1 MKKRS
6 LALLLALVLIA
17 GVLPVYAFSFPFN
30 FGQGENVTI
39 PKAEYER
46 LKQYEKLDE
55 VKQYIEE
62 YYYQDVDD
70 TDLIDGAIQGLLSG
84 TGDVYTFYYP
94 EDSWTRMWE
103 DDEGKYAGIGIQ
115 MLGDYQT
122 NLVTVTR
129 VFKGTPAEAS
139 GIQKGDILYMVE
151 DLEVTV
157 STMQDAVNTMRGV
170 PGETVN
176 VQMLRSGE
184 IIPFEITKAEIVVNR
199 VESKMLENSVG
210 YIAHYEFAG
219 GSFEDFKRAF
229 DELEGAGMKALI
241 IDLRD
246 NGGGW
251 VSDGVDLVD
260 LFLDKALLFYTEG
273 KIGREDSYSKD
284 GKSDIPLVLL
294 VNEHSASTSEIVSG
308 ALQDHERATLVG
320 TTTFGKGVI
329 QAVIG
334 LSDGKTGYQ
343 FTTVQY
349 FTPTGRQVHEHG
361 ITPDIVVEM
370 PEDMVHSKMT
380 LGDMSDPQLQAAFAE
395 ALRLSRQS
403 ED

>member
-1 MKKRS
+1 MMKKRS
-6 LALLLALVLIA
+6 FALFLALVLCA
-17 GVLPVYAFSFPFN
+17 GALPVQAFSFPFN
-30 FGQGENVTI
+30 FGQGEKVTI

-55 VKQYIEE
+55 VKKTIEE

-70 TDLIDGAIQGLLSG
+70 TALIDGAIQGLLSG
-84 TGDVYTFYYP
+84 TDDVYTFYYP
-94 EDSWTRMWE
+94 EESWKRMWE

-151 DLEVTV
+151 ELEVTV
-157 STMQDAVNTMRGV
+157 ATMQDAVDTMRGV
-170 PGETVN
+170 PGESVN

-184 IIPFEITKAEIVVNR
+184 VISFDIIKAEIIVNR
-199 VESKMLENSVG
+199 VESKMLDSSVG

-219 GSFEDFKRAF
+219 DSFEDFKKAF
-229 DELEGAGMKALI
+229 DELEADGMKALI

-251 VSDGVDLVD
+251 VNDGVELAD
-260 LFLDKALLFYTEG
+260 LFLDRVLLFYTEG

-294 VNEHSASTSEIVSG
+294 VNEHSASTSEIVAG
-308 ALQDHERATLVG
+308 ALQDYERATLVG

-329 QAVIG
+329 QAVLG

-343 FTTVQY
+343 FTTAQY

-361 ITPDIVVEM
+361 ITPDIEVEM
-370 PEDMVHSKMT
+370 PEDMDHSKMT
-380 LGDMSDPQLQAAFAE
+380 LGDMTDPQLLTAWQE
-395 ALRLSRQS
+395 ALKLA
-403 ED
+403 E